1 MLEILAAVLI
11 VLLGSG
17 ICSCSETALFS
28 VPLIKVRQLSQSNN
42 PSALALYAIRQ
53 KMNRPIGTIVV
64 LNNIFNIVG
73 SITIGGLA
81 AKNLQDAWMG
91 IFSGVLTLLIIIFG
105 EIIPK
110 TLGER
115 YATSIALLIAIPV
128 RFLTVLFTPLVW
140 LIEQIT
146 NPFTRGKR
154 MPSTNEAEIKFLA
167 ALGHKEGVIESDE
180 EQMIQRV
187 FQLNDLMA
195 TDLMTPRVVITYLLG
210 ELTLINYQQ
219 EIIQSQHTRILV
231 VDDYIDEVLGIAL
244 KQDLL
249 AALIQG
255 QGHKTM
261 AELARPAHFV
271 HGGMRAD
278 KLLKEFQE
286 KREHLMVVIDEYGG
300 VAGVITLEDVIEV
313 LTGEIVDETDKNI
326 DLREIARKKRELTLQ
341 RLDSFSS
348 KQTEHKIKKQ

>member
-1 MLEILAAVLI
+1 MLEMLAAVLI

-28 VPLIKVRQLSQSNN
+28 VPLVKVRQLSQSNN

-73 SITIGGLA
+73 SITIGSLA

-110 TLGER
+110 TIGER

-167 ALGHKEGVIESDE
+167 ALGHKEGVIEGDE

-195 TDLMTPRVVITYLLG
+195 MDLMTPRVIITYLLG
-210 ELTLINYQQ
+210 ESTLIECQQ
-219 EIIQSQHTRILV
+219 DIIQSQHTRILV

-261 AELARPAHFV
+261 AELARPARFV
-271 HGGMRAD
+271 HEGMRAD

-341 RLDSFSS
+341 RLGSFAAVPIDQ
-348 KQTEHKIKKQ
+348 QTNGK

>member
-1 MLEILAAVLI
+1 MLEVLAVILI
-11 VLLGSG
+11 VLLGSA
-17 ICSCSETALFS
+17 ICSCAEAALFS
-28 VPLIKVRQLSQSNN
+28 VPLVKVRQLSQSNN
-42 PSALALYAIRQ
+42 PSAVALQAIRH

-64 LNNIFNIVG
+64 INNIFNIVG
-73 SITIGGLA
+73 SITIGRLA
-81 AKNLQDAWMG
+81 AQNLDDAWLG
-91 IFSGVLTLLIIIFG
+91 IFSGLLTLLIIVFA

-115 YATSIALLIAIPV
+115 YATTIALLIAIPV
-128 RFLTVLFTPLVW
+128 RFLSIVFTPLVW

-146 NPFTRGKR
+146 NPFTRGKKL
-154 MPSTNEAEIKFLA
+154 PSTNEAEIKFLA
-167 ALGHKEGVIESDE
+167 TLGYKEGVIEGDE

-195 TDLMTPRVVITYLLG
+195 MDLMTPRVVVTYLLG
-210 ELTLINYQQ
+210 ELTLAECQQ
-219 EIIQSQHTRILV
+219 KIIQSQHTRILII
-231 VDDYIDEVLGIAL
+231 DEYIDEILGIAL

-249 AALIQG
+249 TSVIQG
-255 QGHKTM
+255 EGHKTI

-271 HGGMRAD
+271 PEGMRAD

-300 VAGVITLEDVIEV
+300 VAGVVTLEDVIEV

-326 DLREIARKKRELTLQ
+326 DLREIARKKRESVLQ
-341 RLDSFSS
+341 RLSS
-348 KQTEHKIKKQ
+348 SLP